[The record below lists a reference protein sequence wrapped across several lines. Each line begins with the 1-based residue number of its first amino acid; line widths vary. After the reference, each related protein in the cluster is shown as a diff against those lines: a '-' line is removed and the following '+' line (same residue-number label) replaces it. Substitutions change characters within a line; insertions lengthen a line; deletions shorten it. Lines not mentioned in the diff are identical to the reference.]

1 MRQIFEAL
9 RETKDKMVDIYTE
22 HKLFGKQHIQM
33 KFVPETE
40 AGWGFRVRG
49 QAIYIDKDD
58 VVSYDVS
65 NRKVEIQGKMMIIK
79 IVLRA

>member
-65 NRKVEIQGKMMIIK
+65 NRKVEIQGKMMRIK

>member
-22 HKLFGKQHIQM
+22 HKLFGKQHIQT

-40 AGWGFRVRG
+40 AGWGLDR
-49 QAIYIDKDD
+49 KS
-58 VVSYDVS
+58 VV
-65 NRKVEIQGKMMIIK
+65 
-79 IVLRA
+79 